1 MKTTDSWRP
10 TPAHLRAALAGTL
23 FAAAAVLAR
32 RPDLVVLAAPFAAVA
47 TWAVVTKPT
56 TNPIVR
62 HSLGHGIVRE
72 GEATTWHVGVEDA
85 EGRVDDVAAVLEV
98 PAWVEQRPAEG
109 QVATSL
115 RDDGVEPLAVVIR
128 PTRWGRRRVGPA
140 LVAASGAWAAFR
152 WTSGRLADERVLIT
166 LPQSSQF
173 DASAPPVRT
182 PGLVGVNRS
191 PRQGSGTEFASIRPF
206 QPGDRLRRIH
216 WPQSLRTGTLHVTS
230 TWADHDRHVVLLIDA
245 LNDVGESGGIDG
257 RASSL
262 DISMRAAGAIAEHYI
277 STGDR
282 VALVAIGARG
292 VQRLPPATGRRHL
305 RRLLEVMATVESA
318 TELID
323 DGRMPRGIGQGA
335 LVVMLSAMVSPRAL
349 QRAVTIA
356 DRGVTTL
363 VIDCLPPDITEDDPN
378 DPYLGI
384 AWRIRL
390 LERDR
395 E

>member
-1 MKTTDSWRP
+1 
-10 TPAHLRAALAGTL
+10 
-23 FAAAAVLAR
+23 
-32 RPDLVVLAAPFAAVA
+32 
-47 TWAVVTKPT
+47 
-56 TNPIVR
+56 
-62 HSLGHGIVRE
+62 
-72 GEATTWHVGVEDA
+72 
-85 EGRVDDVAAVLEV
+85 
-98 PAWVEQRPAEG
+98 
-109 QVATSL
+109 
-115 RDDGVEPLAVVIR
+115 
-128 PTRWGRRRVGPA
+128 
-140 LVAASGAWAAFR
+140 
-152 WTSGRLADERVLIT
+152 
-166 LPQSSQF
+166 
-173 DASAPPVRT
+173 VRT

-216 WPQSLRTGTLHVTS
+216 WPQSLRTGLLHVTS

-292 VQRLPPATGRRHL
+292 VQRLPPASGRRHL

-318 TELID
+318 GEFFD

-356 DRGVTTL
+356 ERGLTTL
-363 VIDCLPPDITEDDPN
+363 VIDCLPDDITENDPN

-384 AWRIRL
+384 AWRIRV

-395 E
+395 EIRLVREAGIPVVPWMGPGSLDVVLRDLHRHAGVRMGRRQ